1 MSQFLKVFTRKVNK
15 AAVKTDK
22 AEEKLLDDEQYVPP
36 PGHIGLLKTLISN
49 SHGGTAQFV
58 SLGGSRMEEVRTWNH
73 ASDIFSRSLDWK
85 GHSFDVG
92 ELARLNSFKVT
103 TSSKRTCKGSVTIP
117 LHGAS
122 FVD

>member
-1 MSQFLKVFTRKVNK
+1 MFCTLLYHCLFQIKYNRMSQFLKVFTRKVNK

-58 SLGGSRMEEVRTWNH
+58 SLGVKNGGSQDLE
-73 ASDIFSRSLDWK
+73 
-85 GHSFDVG
+85 
-92 ELARLNSFKVT
+92 
-103 TSSKRTCKGSVTIP
+103 P
-117 LHGAS
+117 YQ
-122 FVD
+122 